1 MKFEQEVSDTS
12 YGKEQFTEK
21 FRLMTHLVHSKLER
35 NKNNVNNE
43 DVESLKNFIKN
54 NLILFSNIKK
64 SIYKEYNYKVSDFQ
78 VNVAC
83 CFFLNKKLLNNWNI

>member
-12 YGKEQFTEK
+12 YGKEKFTEK
-21 FRLMTHLVHSKLER
+21 FRLMTHLTHSKLER
-35 NKNNVNNE
+35 NKKNVDFK

-54 NLILFSNIKK
+54 NVILLSKIKR
-64 SIYKEYNYKVSDFQ
+64 SIYKEYNYKISSFQ

-83 CFFLNKKLLNNWNI
+83 CLFLNKKSIK

>member
-21 FRLMTHLVHSKLER
+21 FRLMTHLIHSKLER
-35 NKNNVNNE
+35 NRKNVNIE
-43 DVESLKNFIKN
+43 DVESINNFIKN
-54 NLILFSNIKK
+54 NLLILYKIKK
-64 SIYKEYNYKVSDFQ
+64 SIYKEYDYKVSDFQ

-83 CFFLNKKLLNNWNI
+83 CFFLNKKITK

>member
-21 FRLMTHLVHSKLER
+21 FRLMTHLIHSKLER
-35 NKNNVNNE
+35 NRKNV
-43 DVESLKNFIKN
+43 DFKDMESLKNFIKN
-54 NLILFSNIKK
+54 NFILLLKIRK
-64 SIYKEYNYKVSDFQ
+64 SIYKEYNYKVSNFQ

-83 CFFLNKKLLNNWNI
+83 CFFLNKKIIK

>member
-21 FRLMTHLVHSKLER
+21 FRLMTHLIHSKLER
-35 NKNNVNNE
+35 NRKNVNFN

-54 NLILFSNIKK
+54 NFILLLKIRK
-64 SIYKEYNYKVSDFQ
+64 SIYKEYNYKVSNFQ

-83 CFFLNKKLLNNWNI
+83 CFFLNKKIIK